1 MVGPVS
7 DDRSRRIL
15 EVVRLLRDGEVV
27 SYGDVGDEI
36 GRAHV

>member
-15 EVVRLLRDGEVV
+15 EVDRLLRDGEVV
-27 SYGDVGDEI
+27 SYGEVCYDAG
-36 GRAHV
+36 